1 MTARAMGGVF
11 FVVLALPP
19 TLALAEGPERHAIVI
34 GINDYAD
41 PAIPDLRFAE
51 SDAKAIYQ
59 TLVDPAI
66 GRFKQDQVT
75 LLLGKD
81 ATPSAIKAAL
91 YKLRGVGKGD
101 LVVIFYSG
109 HGAKEG
115 DEAFWVTQGAE
126 RKALP
131 ATALSNSDIRKF
143 LPQIPS
149 ERLVILLDC
158 CYAASTIKKSLDD
171 PASLFGAFAGKGR
184 VTIAGAAE
192 NQEALEYED
201 KKAGVF
207 TYFLN
212 TGLRGK
218 ADGNTDGVVT
228 FEELWTYL
236 GDNVRR
242 ASVKQGGLHEPKII
256 TEAGL
261 TPQFLLTYN
270 PAVRAENE
278 QGVAALR
285 KLFDERKI
293 TGAQYDEGFKALSE
307 PAIDAESVAR
317 REVFADLVAGR
328 LAPKYL
334 KDVLDRRLKEARA
347 EVPQPAGP
355 TGKPT
360 LAVVPFDT
368 LGEIKAKDAGRI
380 LAEHLLPHFAGNYTL
395 IDQTQ
400 LKHFVDQDDL
410 TLAGLAELAKQP
422 RTKALSK
429 AVKLRAVRYL
439 IVGTVSGLPDGS
451 LSVTARMSDW
461 QTGRIEG
468 SRIGQIAASG
478 WPDLLARM
486 GHLAG
491 KLGGSPGHV
500 EVARTKPVVPPKP
513 AAPPKDLTLDL
524 GKGVTMDLV
533 LIPAG
538 EFMMGSKLSPSE
550 VAAKFG
556 GKEEYFKDE
565 HPRHLVR
572 IEKPFYMGKHEVTK
586 AQFGAFVDASG
597 HKTDAEKEG
606 YAYVWTGEKWDKKQG
621 VSWRDVG
628 FEQTSTHPVVNVSWC
643 DADAFCRWL
652 ARKSG
657 RPVRLPTEAEWE
669 YACRGGTDSV
679 FQWGNDPDDGRG
691 WCNAADQTAKQKF
704 SGMRIFSWSD
714 GHVFTAP
721 VGSFKP
727 NAFGVH
733 DLIGNVWE
741 WCGDWYDRY
750 PSNTESSDS
759 NSTKY
764 RVVRG
769 GSWLYDPWHCRSA
782 DRGWYT
788 SVFRVNNFCK
798 DVGFRVV
805 SSAGLD

>member
-1 MTARAMGGVF
+1 MQIRQVTILCPAVW
-11 FVVLALPP
+11 LCLPAP
-19 TLALAEGPERHAIVI
+19 VHAEAPQRHAIII

-66 GRFKQDQVT
+66 GRFNKDHVT
-75 LLLGKD
+75 LMLGKD

-91 YKLRGVGKGD
+91 YKLRGVGKDD

-115 DEAFWVTQGAE
+115 DEAFWVTQAAE

-131 ATALSNSDIRKF
+131 ATALRNKDIREF
-143 LPQIPS
+143 LAKIPAQ
-149 ERLVILLDC
+149 RLVILLDC
-158 CYAASTIKKSLDD
+158 CYAASTIKKTLDD

-207 TYFLN
+207 TYFLVS
-212 TGLRGK
+212 GLRGQ

-236 GDNVRR
+236 GDNVRK

-261 TPQFLLTYN
+261 TPQFLLTFN

-278 QGVAALR
+278 QAVAALR

-293 TGAQYDEGFKALSE
+293 TGAQYDEGYKALSE
-307 PAIDAESVAR
+307 PAIGAESVAR
-317 REVFADLVAGR
+317 RKVFADLAGGR
-328 LAPKYL
+328 LAPEYL
-334 KDVLDRRLKEARA
+334 KDVLDRQVKVARVA
-347 EVPQPAGP
+347 ELPP
-355 TGKPT
+355 TPSGKPT

-368 LGEIKAKDAGRI
+368 LGEIKAKDAGKI

-400 LKHFVDQDDL
+400 LKHFVEQDDL
-410 TLAGLAELAKQP
+410 TLAGLAELAKRP

-439 IVGTVSGLPDGS
+439 IVGTISGLPDGS

-468 SRIGQIAASG
+468 GRIGQIAASG

-500 EVARTKPVVPPKP
+500 EVVPAKPPGPPKE
-513 AAPPKDLTLDL
+513 LTLDL
-524 GKGVTMDLV
+524 GGGVAMDLI

-538 EFMMGSKLSPSE
+538 EFMMGSHQSPSE
-550 VAAKFG
+550 VVSRYG
-556 GKEEYFKDE
+556 GKEEYYQDE
-565 HPRHLVR
+565 HPQHRVR
-572 IEKPFYMGKHEVTK
+572 IDTPFYLGKTEVTVG
-586 AQFGAFVDASG
+586 QFRRFVEATAY
-597 HKTDAEKEG
+597 KTDAEKGGQDFQDGKKGGYTWTTKWEWVEG
-606 YAYVWTGEKWDKKQG
+606 AT
-621 VSWRDVG
+621 WRRPG
-628 FEQTSTHPVVNVSWC
+628 FEQTDDHPVVLVSWN
-643 DADAFCRWL
+643 DAKAFCDWL
-652 ARKSG
+652 ARKAG
-657 RPVRLPTEAEWE
+657 RAIRLPTEAEWE
-669 YACRGGTDSV
+669 YACRGGTRTA
-679 FQWGNDPDDGRG
+679 FWWGDQMDDTGKVANVGDKKNWNFKEPYKGMPMDDGFKYTG
-691 WCNAADQTAKQKF
+691 
-704 SGMRIFSWSD
+704 
-714 GHVFTAP
+714 P
-721 VGSFKP
+721 VGHYRA
-727 NAFGVH
+727 NGFGLY
-733 DLIGNVWE
+733 DMIGNVWE
-741 WCGDWYDRY
+741 WCDDWYDKY
-750 PSNTESSDS
+750 PGSTATSESFGQ
-759 NSTKY
+759 KC
-764 RVVRG
+764 RVLRG
-769 GSWLYDPWHCRSA
+769 GSWDLAAVLCRCA
-782 DRGWYT
+782 NRDRYRPANRLT
-788 SVFRVNNFCK
+788 YL
-798 DVGFRVV
+798 GFRLA
-805 SSAGLD
+805 SGT